1 MLKYIKIGGRKLGL
15 ICAVQKQQEGIS
27 VLSFV
32 QKTLFLSLS
41 RVFSPHDLNGS
52 RIKKANL
59 KFFISCCCCC
69 CCCCYFQRWMYLDMI
84 NFFEVST
91 YTMTLITILPPTG
104 GIENTTQWAT
114 GVIALLLAYVAFLAQ
129 LQL

>member
-1 MLKYIKIGGRKLGL
+1 MLKYIKMGGRKLGR
-15 ICAVQKQQEGIS
+15 IYAVQKQQGGVS
-27 VLSFV
+27 VLSF
-32 QKTLFLSLS
+32 LFRKLCFYHYPGFFL
-41 RVFSPHDLNGS
+41 PHDLNGS

-59 KFFISCCCCC
+59 KFFISCCCC

-104 GIENTTQWAT
+104 EIENTTQWAT

>member
-1 MLKYIKIGGRKLGL
+1 
-15 ICAVQKQQEGIS
+15 
-27 VLSFV
+27 
-32 QKTLFLSLS
+32 
-41 RVFSPHDLNGS
+41 
-52 RIKKANL
+52 
-59 KFFISCCCCC
+59 
-69 CCCCYFQRWMYLDMI
+69 MYLDMI

-114 GVIALLLAYVAFLAQ
+114 GVFALLLAYVAFLAQ